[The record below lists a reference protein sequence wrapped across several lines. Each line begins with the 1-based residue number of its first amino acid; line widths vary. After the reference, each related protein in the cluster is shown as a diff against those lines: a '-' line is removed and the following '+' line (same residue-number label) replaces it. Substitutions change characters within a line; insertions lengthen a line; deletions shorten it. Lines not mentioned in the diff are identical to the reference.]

1 MSRRASELVKM
12 VPMLI
17 VMGTIF
23 FLSHQPADSISLPAF
38 PGSDK
43 IAHMVAYSFLGWSML
58 FSIPP
63 RHWKRKSE
71 KLVYCFVL
79 FLVLL
84 YGISDEFHQSFIPG
98 RQPDLRDIVA
108 DMAGGIAAISS
119 WIVWKRKYNI
129 VQE

>member
-1 MSRRASELVKM
+1 MSRRSSELAKM

-17 VMGTIF
+17 VLGTIF

-43 IAHMVAYSFLGWSML
+43 IAHMMAYSFLGWSML

-63 RHWKRKSE
+63 RHWKRRGE
-71 KLVYCFVL
+71 KLVYSLVL
-79 FLVLL
+79 FLVVL

-98 RQPDLRDIVA
+98 RQPDLFDIVA
-108 DMAGGIAAISS
+108 DMAGGIVAISS
-119 WIVWKRKYNI
+119 WMVWKCRYNFT
-129 VQE
+129 QE